1 MSEKI
6 SLRKSEAKVFQ
17 STFQDGLWDIF
28 IGCYL
33 LQFVFAIYLSP
44 YLGDFWSTA
53 VFLPIVGLLF
63 LGLWLIKKYVVKPR
77 IGSVKYGSWRKT
89 RMFRFN
95 LLMLVFL
102 VLALVFGFLSFV
114 EFSSIPEWMVA
125 ARFSLTILIFF
136 SLIAY
141 FLNYT
146 RMYAYGILVSLAPI
160 VGEWLHVNMGAS
172 HHGWPITFG
181 ICAGIMITTGIT
193 LFVKFLRS
201 HPLPPDMASLDLAA
215 E

>member
-28 IGCYL
+28 IGCYM
-33 LQFVFAIYLSP
+33 LQFVFVLYLST

-53 VFLPIVGLLF
+53 VFLPIVGLLL
-63 LGLWLIKKYVVKPR
+63 LGLWLTKKYVVNPR
-77 IGSVKYGSWRKT
+77 LGSVKYGPWRKA

-102 VLALVFGFLSFV
+102 VLALVFGFLSVV
-114 EFSSIPEWMVA
+114 EFGFTPDWMVA
-125 ARFSLTILIFF
+125 ARFSLIVLIFF

-141 FLNYT
+141 FLDYK
-146 RMYAYGILVSLAPI
+146 RMYIYGIIVSLAPI
-160 VGEWLHVNMGAS
+160 VGEWLHVNLGAS

-181 ICAGIMITTGIT
+181 VCALIMITTGIT

-201 HPLPPDMASLDLAA
+201 HPLPPDMASFDLAA

>member
-1 MSEKI
+1 MSDKI
-6 SLRKSEAKVFQ
+6 SLRKSEVKVFQ
-17 STFQDGLWDIF
+17 SAFQDGLWDIF

-33 LQFVFAIYLSP
+33 LQFIFAIYLSP
-44 YLGDFWSTA
+44 YLGDFWSSA

-63 LGLWLIKKYVVKPR
+63 LGLWLIKKYIVKPR
-77 IGSVKYGSWRKT
+77 LGSVQYGSWRKT

-102 VLALVFGFLSFV
+102 VLALVFGFLSLV
-114 EFSSIPEWMVA
+114 EFSSIPDWMVA
-125 ARFSLTILIFF
+125 ARFSLVVLIFF

-146 RMYAYGILVSLAPI
+146 RMYGYGILVSLAPI
-160 VGEWLHVNMGAS
+160 TGEWLHVNLGAS

-181 ICAGIMITTGIT
+181 ICAGIMITTGTI

-201 HPLPPDMASLDLAA
+201 HPLPPDIASLNLAA

>member
-1 MSEKI
+1 MSDKI
-6 SLRKSEAKVFQ
+6 SLRKSEVKVFQ
-17 STFQDGLWDIF
+17 SAFQDGLWDIF

-33 LQFVFAIYLSP
+33 LQFIFAIYLSP
-44 YLGDFWSTA
+44 YLGDFWSSA

-63 LGLWLIKKYVVKPR
+63 LGLWLIKKHIVKPR
-77 IGSVKYGSWRKT
+77 LGSVQYGSWRKT

-102 VLALVFGFLSFV
+102 VLVLILGFLSFV
-114 EFSSIPEWMVA
+114 ELSFIPEWMVA
-125 ARFSLTILIFF
+125 ARFSLVVLIFF

-146 RMYAYGILVSLAPI
+146 RMYGYGILVSLAPI
-160 VGEWLHVNMGAS
+160 TGEWLHVNLGAS

-181 ICAGIMITTGIT
+181 ICAGIMITTGTI

-201 HPLPPDMASLDLAA
+201 HPLPPDIASLNLAA